1 MYIRIYGQHCV
12 SLHLIF
18 FWHEKQYIF
27 TFIRILSFS
36 FTQKCFLNIKYLVTS
51 LKIEQHQ
58 QKKPLFVYLVPY
70 WWTCRFLSNF
80 NPCFKL
86 WWNKHL
92 HVFLRLCRWVFFL
105 GKVSLNKSILCLWK
119 SDRPFNYV
127 LAPLKIISL
136 VIVPWLEAKHRNP
149 CSR

>member
-58 QKKPLFVYLVPY
+58 QKKNLFVYLVPY

-92 HVFLRLCRWVFFL
+92 HVFLRLCRWVFFSRK
-105 GKVSLNKSILCLWK
+105 GIFEQIYSV
-119 SDRPFNYV
+119 
-127 LAPLKIISL
+127 PLKIWPTFQLCFGPIENHFFSDSSL
-136 VIVPWLEAKHRNP
+136 VRSKA
-149 CSR
+149 